1 MIIENKRRGNIMK
14 KILGYGFT
22 VGFTAFLTY
31 FVTMQNLHITLLG
44 DIFRVECF
52 GQIWEY
58 FF

>member
-1 MIIENKRRGNIMK
+1 MK
-14 KILGYGFT
+14 KILGYVFIIGFT
-22 VGFTAFLTY
+22 VFSTY
-31 FVTMQNLHITLLG
+31 FITMQNLHITLLG